1 MNSATIPPAPR
12 CPRASRR
19 WSLLL
24 TAVSL
29 GSLTSQHAIAQTPAA
44 SGGAPRSVLARG
56 IGNDPDSLD
65 PQKAIGTS
73 ASILIYDLFEGL
85 VTVNARGQ
93 IEPGVA
99 SGWTVD
105 GTQKIY
111 TFTIRPGLRWSDG
124 APLTA
129 ADFEY
134 SFRRLML
141 PETAARYASFLY
153 PIRNARAVNTGRAPV
168 ETLGVKAVDAGT
180 LRIELDTPAPQ
191 LPELLTSVGAVA
203 VPKHAIEKFGR
214 EWTRPGNLVSNGAY
228 QLMQVSPQTYIRTR
242 RNPNFRD
249 VANVA
254 IDEVVYYPVEDD
266 ATSYKRFQ
274 AGELQV
280 AVKLPTDKLESTR
293 RDMKGQL
300 RTVPGLG
307 TTMLMLNHRQKPFD
321 DLRVRRALS
330 LALDR
335 NVLTDR
341 ILRGTASPAFTIVP
355 ASVSQFKPV
364 LPEYSA
370 QPLAARQSDA
380 RRLLA
385 EAGFG
390 PDKPLKFTMQY
401 FTESRTRTLAV
412 AMVSMW
418 KAVGVQCDLINKD
431 LGSVISTVRAGN
443 YQVSLYAWFSSFD
456 DPSTFLDI
464 LTTKTR
470 GSLSGYS
477 NPAFDAAFAAANATP
492 DLTLRNLA
500 LARAESVAMRDLPVI
515 PLFTSI
521 NQRLVSPRVEG
532 WVDNPRGANLTRFLR
547 LRA

>member
-1 MNSATIPPAPR
+1 MTRTIARTAAARLLPLLACLICSSAT
-12 CPRASRR
+12 
-19 WSLLL
+19 
-24 TAVSL
+24 
-29 GSLTSQHAIAQTPAA
+29 AA
-44 SGGAPRSVLARG
+44 TLARG

-85 VTVNARGQ
+85 VTVDARG
-93 IEPGVA
+93 EVVPGAA

-105 GTQKIY
+105 ASRKVY
-111 TFTIRPGLRWSDG
+111 TFTLRPGLKWSDG
-124 APLTA
+124 TPLTA

-153 PIRNARAVNTGRAPV
+153 PIRNARAVNTGRAAPD
-168 ETLGVKAVDAGT
+168 TLGVKAVDART
-180 LRIELDTPAPQ
+180 LRIELEAPAPQ
-191 LPELLTSVGAVA
+191 LTELLTSVGAVA
-203 VPKHAIEKFGR
+203 VPRHAIEKSGR

-228 QLMQVSPQTYIRTR
+228 ALAEVSPQTFIKAR

-249 VANVA
+249 AAAVA
-254 IDEVVYYPVEDD
+254 IDEVVYYPVEDE
-266 ATSYKRFQ
+266 ATSFKRYQ

-280 AVKLPTDKLESTR
+280 AVKVPTDKIDAVR

-300 RTVPGLG
+300 RSVPGLG

-321 DLRVRRALS
+321 DPRVRRALS
-330 LALDR
+330 LAIERD
-335 NVLTDR
+335 VLTER
-341 ILRGTASPAFTIVP
+341 ILRGTARSAWTIVP
-355 ASVSQFKPV
+355 LSVSRYPTQAPAWATTP
-364 LPEYSA
+364 LP
-370 QPLAARQSDA
+370 ARQAEA
-380 RRLLA
+380 RKLLA

-390 PDKPLKFTMQY
+390 AAKPLRFTMQY
-401 FTESRTRTLAV
+401 FTEAKTRTLAV
-412 AMVSMW
+412 AMTSMW

-456 DPSTFLDI
+456 DPSTFLDV

-477 NPAFDAAFAAANATP
+477 SPAFDRAFEAANATA
-492 DLTLRNLA
+492 DLDQRNAA
-500 LARAESVAMRDLPVI
+500 LAQAEALAMQDMPVI
-515 PLFTSI
+515 PLFTGVS
-521 NQRLVSPRVEG
+521 QKLVSPRVEG
-532 WVDNPRGANLTRFLR
+532 WVDNPRGANLSRYLKLR
-547 LRA
+547 S

>member
-1 MNSATIPPAPR
+1 MRLSQSKNRRRGALAALPLMVLALALFGALNGGVA
-12 CPRASRR
+12 RAQAG
-19 WSLLL
+19 
-24 TAVSL
+24 T
-29 GSLTSQHAIAQTPAA
+29 
-44 SGGAPRSVLARG
+44 LARG

-85 VTVNARGQ
+85 VSVNAKGE
-93 IEPGVA
+93 IAPGA
-99 SGWTVD
+99 AAEWKVD
-105 GTQKIY
+105 STQKVY
-111 TFTIRPGLRWSDG
+111 TFTLRPGLKWSDG

-153 PIRNARAVNTGRAPV
+153 PIRNSRAVNTGRAPV
-168 ETLGVKAVDAGT
+168 ESLGVKAVDART

-214 EWTRPGNLVSNGAY
+214 EWTRPGNFVSNGAY
-228 QLMQVSPQTYIRTR
+228 QLTEVSPQTFIKAR
-242 RNPNFRD
+242 RNPNYHS
-249 VANVA
+249 AAGVA
-254 IDEVVYYPVEDD
+254 IAEVIYYPVEDD
-266 ATSYKRFQ
+266 ATSFKRFQ
-274 AGELQV
+274 AGELQI
-280 AVKLPTDKLESTR
+280 AVKLPTDKLEIVR

-307 TTMLMLNHRQKPFD
+307 TTMLMLNHRTKPFD
-321 DLRVRRALS
+321 DARVRRALS

-335 NVLTDR
+335 TVLTER

-355 ASVSQFKPV
+355 ASVSQYAQQV
-364 LPEYSA
+364 PEYSRT
-370 QPLAARQSDA
+370 PIAARQAEA
-380 RRLLA
+380 RKLLA

-390 PDKPLKFTMQY
+390 PGTPLKFTMQY
-401 FTESRTRTLAV
+401 FTESKTRTLAV
-412 AMVSMW
+412 AMVAMW
-418 KAVGVQCDLINKD
+418 KSIGVQCELINKD

-443 YQVSLYAWFSSFD
+443 FQVSLYAWFSSFD
-456 DPSTFLDI
+456 DPSTFLDL
-464 LTTKTR
+464 LTTKQR

-477 NPAFDAAFAAANATP
+477 NPAFDAAFNTANATP
-492 DLTLRNLA
+492 DLAQRNAA
-500 LARAESVAMRDLPVI
+500 LAQAETLAMRDIPVI

-547 LRA
+547 LKG